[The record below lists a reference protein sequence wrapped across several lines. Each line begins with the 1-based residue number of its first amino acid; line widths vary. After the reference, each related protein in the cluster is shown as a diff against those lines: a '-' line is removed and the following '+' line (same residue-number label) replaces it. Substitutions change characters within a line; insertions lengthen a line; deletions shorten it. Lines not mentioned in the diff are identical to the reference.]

1 MPAMKC
7 GSFVLPTTS
16 RVIFMAATDYYFL
29 FRMTK
34 AAMTPGI
41 QPARVRMNTMTTEP
55 QPWSSTAKGG
65 EMMERRTLNN
75 DILFSY
81 AFD

>member
-1 MPAMKC
+1 
-7 GSFVLPTTS
+7 
-16 RVIFMAATDYYFL
+16 
-29 FRMTK
+29 MTK

-65 EMMERRTLNN
+65 KMMERRTLNN

-81 AFD
+81 EFD